1 VTHVQS
7 KIAPRFFPTILLA
20 VCLALAGCSLTGQAP
35 AVTATPSLA
44 PRSTLTAT
52 PTTPLTVL
60 VIPPDM
66 SKADASMYETA
77 IYTLAQAN
85 GMRFQVLNS
94 LTPADIQLE
103 GPSLKVV
110 VAFPPDPGLA
120 ALVAAAPQI
129 QFLAIGIPNLPA
141 ATNLS
146 TLGATGQPVDREA
159 FLAGYMAALVAD
171 DFRVGI
177 ITLDDTNGLI
187 AEQAFANGMHFYC
200 GLCRQQTP
208 PQNYIY
214 PVHPEIKADAPES
227 SYPAYAVPLQSY
239 LVSAAYVYPPVATP
253 DLLEYLVQ
261 HGFYLIGEEMLSQD
275 MQPNWVASLK
285 PELLPAIQAIFPDLV
300 AGKGGQIIPMPL
312 SLADVNPNLLSEG
325 KQRLVQQVLDGL
337 QAGTI
342 STGITP

>member
-1 VTHVQS
+1 VRIKFLYRHF
-7 KIAPRFFPTILLA
+7 APIFL
-20 VCLALAGCSLTGQAP
+20 VCMVLAGCGLPGR
-35 AVTATPSLA
+35 TPITTETPTPT
-44 PRSTLTAT
+44 PRPTLTAT

-66 SKADASMYETA
+66 SKAESAMYETA
-77 IYTLAQAN
+77 IYSLAQAN
-85 GMRFQVLNS
+85 GMRFQVLNT

-103 GPSLKVV
+103 GSSLKVV
-110 VAFPPDPGLA
+110 IAFPPDPGLA
-120 ALVAAAPQI
+120 ALLAAAPQI
-129 QFLAIGIPNLPA
+129 QFLAVGIPDLPA
-141 ATNLS
+141 APNLS

-177 ITLDDTNGLI
+177 ITQDNPNGLI

-214 PVHPEIKADAPES
+214 PVHPEIKADVPEG

-239 LVSAAYVYPPVATP
+239 LVSVAYVYPPVATP
-253 DLLEYLVQ
+253 DLLDYLVQ
-261 HGFYLIGEEMLSQD
+261 HGFYVIGEEMLSQN

-285 PELLPAIQAIFPDLV
+285 PELLPAIQKIYPELV
-300 AGKGGQIIPMPL
+300 AGKGGQIIPLPL
-312 SLADVNPNLLSEG
+312 SLGDINPNLLSEG

-342 STGITP
+342 STGVSP